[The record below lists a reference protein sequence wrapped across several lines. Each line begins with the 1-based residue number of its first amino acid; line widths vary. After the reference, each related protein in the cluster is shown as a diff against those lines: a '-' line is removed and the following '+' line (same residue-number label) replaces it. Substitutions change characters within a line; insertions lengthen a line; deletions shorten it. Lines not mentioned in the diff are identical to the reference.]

1 MKELVSSNDV
11 VFLSFTQDLLKQEG
25 IEFVLLDKNM
35 SLMEGSIGIL
45 PRRLM
50 VSEACYEEAQA
61 LMKSSLA
68 EIEIASGNEKS
79 APIQDQPEFS
89 EDVTDDEFLGG
100 ALKIYQSK
108 SGFRSGIDAILLA
121 ASVPRIG
128 KLHVLEAGAGA
139 GVVSLTV
146 AKRNSQAMVEGIE
159 IEEFNSELARENV
172 SRNDLSSR
180 VQMHLGDLCE
190 PITKLEILGLQRNSF
205 DYVLANPPFYTEGE
219 TRSSSNPL
227 RLRARRALEGGLEEW
242 IRFMTAM
249 AAPKGVF
256 SMIHRA
262 ERLDDLFKHLQGR
275 FGALHVLPIYPK
287 ENSPANRVLVQGVK
301 GSRAPIKIL
310 PGLTLHDEDG
320 AYVPEVKA
328 ICERIEDVTGPL
340 AGLFD

>member
-11 VFLSFTQDLLKQEG
+11 VFLSFAQDLLKQEG

-35 SLMEGSIGIL
+35 SLLEGSIGIL

-50 VSEACYEEAQA
+50 VSEERYEEAQA
-61 LMKSSLA
+61 LMRSSLA
-68 EIEIASGNEKS
+68 KVEDVSGGKIRTHS
-79 APIQDQPEFS
+79 SDQREFS

-121 ASVPRIG
+121 ACVPREG
-128 KLHVLEAGAGA
+128 KLHVLEAGAGT
-139 GVVSLTV
+139 GVVSLAV

-159 IEEFNSELARENV
+159 IEDFNSELAVENA

-180 VQMHLGDLCE
+180 VQMHLGDLCD
-190 PITKLEILGLQRNSF
+190 PVTKLEILGLQRNSF

-219 TRSSSNPL
+219 TRTSSNPL

-249 AAPKGVF
+249 AAPKGKF
-256 SMIHRA
+256 LMIHRA
-262 ERLDDLFKHLQGR
+262 ERLGDLFKHLQGR
-275 FGALHVLPIYPK
+275 FGALRVLPIYPK
-287 ENSPANRVLVQGVK
+287 ENSAANRVLVQGVK
-301 GSRAPIKIL
+301 GSRAPMVIL
-310 PGLTLHDEDG
+310 PGLVLHREDG
-320 AYVPEVKA
+320 TYVPEVKS

>member
-1 MKELVSSNDV
+1 MKELVTSNDA

-25 IEFVLLDKNM
+25 IDFVLLDKNM

-50 VSEACYEEAQA
+50 VSDDCFEEAQA

-68 EIEIASGNEKS
+68 EIEIASGNENG
-79 APIQDQPEFS
+79 AQALEPLQFS
-89 EDVTDDEFLGG
+89 EEVTDDEFLGG

-108 SGFRSGIDAILLA
+108 TGFRSGIDALLLA
-121 ASVPRIG
+121 ACVPLEC
-128 KLHVLEAGAGA
+128 KVHVLEAGAGA
-139 GVVSLTV
+139 GVVSLAV
-146 AKRNSQAMVEGIE
+146 ATRNRQAMVEGIE
-159 IEEFNSELARENV
+159 IEEFNSQLAVQNV
-172 SRNDLSSR
+172 LRNGLSSR

-205 DYVLANPPFYTEGE
+205 DYVIANPPFYTEGE
-219 TRSSSNPL
+219 TRSSPNPL

-242 IRFMTAM
+242 VRFMTAM

-262 ERLDDLFKHLQGR
+262 ERLNDLFKALEGR
-275 FGALHVLPIYPK
+275 FGALRILPIYPK
-287 ENSPANRVLVQGVK
+287 LNSAANRVLVQGVK
-301 GSRAPIKIL
+301 GSRAPMKIL
-310 PGLTLHDEDG
+310 PGLILHGEDG

-328 ICERIEDVTGPL
+328 ICERVEDATGPL